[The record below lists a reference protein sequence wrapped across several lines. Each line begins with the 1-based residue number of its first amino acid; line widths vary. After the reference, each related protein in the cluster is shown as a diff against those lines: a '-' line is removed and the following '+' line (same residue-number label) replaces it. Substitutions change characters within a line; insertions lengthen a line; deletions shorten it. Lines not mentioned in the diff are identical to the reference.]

1 MNPRAASDPF
11 RVWAEEP
18 AGNVYDAR
26 TINAQAASRL
36 PACKTSP
43 PRRAPASLIVQ
54 SLHCTIFPGVNRLT
68 RQEQLVLCLVCAF
81 LLVGWAVKTYR
92 TSHPADTAQTLTPPS
107 GIHPKN

>member
-1 MNPRAASDPF
+1 M
-11 RVWAEEP
+11 
-18 AGNVYDAR
+18 
-26 TINAQAASRL
+26 
-36 PACKTSP
+36 
-43 PRRAPASLIVQ
+43 
-54 SLHCTIFPGVNRLT
+54 NRLT